1 MLSFDGDD
9 ARRLHLWVLPFLY
22 LQIGRFHCLH
32 SVLRL
37 LILALQILYCHFRK
51 AFVERMYRTVSKYR
65 MGSLPVR
72 TPHQHPQY
80 VCSCVGQ
87 QQIAELRVIAAT
99 KQNIGIS
106 HDQIDGFP
114 RVLRFVQQIN
124 QRIHVQH
131 PVLQDCVGKAPK
143 EDKSRDEAPQSMVR

>member
-1 MLSFDGDD
+1 MVMMRVAFIFGCFHSSISKLAVFTAFTAFFASSFSHCRFST
-9 ARRLHLWVLPFLY
+9 ATSEKRLWS
-22 LQIGRFHCLH
+22 I
-32 SVLRL
+32 
-37 LILALQILYCHFRK
+37 
-51 AFVERMYRTVSKYR
+51 ERMYRTVSKYR

-72 TPHQHPQY
+72 THHQHPQY

-87 QQIAELRVIAAT
+87 QQIAELRVIAANE
-99 KQNIGIS
+99 QNIGIS

-124 QRIHVQH
+124 QRAHVQH

-143 EDKSRDEAPQSMVR
+143 EDKSNDDASQSMVR